1 MELSPEE
8 SAVLSRLTEKHRNI
22 TLGNLSRMTVRE
34 RKEWLVR
41 QRIVM
46 GCMEALTAAKN
57 GESHP
62 RLNQMMVRHNNKL
75 TSFNPPLPAWIVEQ
89 REKDR
94 AEGWRRYWQE
104 HKPQEV
110 TFPTANTSGRGGFG
124 D

>member
-57 GESHP
+57 GKSHP

-75 TSFNPPLPAWIVEQ
+75 TSVNPPLPAWIVEQ

>member
-75 TSFNPPLPAWIVEQ
+75 TSVNPPLPAWIVEQ

>member
-1 MELSPEE
+1 MKLSPEE
-8 SAVLSRLTEKHRNI
+8 SEVLSRHPERYRDIEARNLI
-22 TLGNLSRMTVRE
+22 RMTERE
-34 RKEWLVR
+34 RSEWLTR

-75 TSFNPPLPAWIVEQ
+75 TSVNPPLPAWIVEQ